1 MTHPDPGI
9 PTALVG
15 DPSALEPALAEL
27 LASAVTSTRDVVALS
42 EGPFGEVA
50 THLAGRRVP
59 GVRIHEDRV
68 EVHVIARWG
77 ALLPVLAEQVR
88 AACAPLVEGRM
99 VDVSIDDVL
108 TDEPD
113 EVLAS
118 AGLGSGPPS
127 GAQDIP

>member
-1 MTHPDPGI
+1 VTHPDPGI
-9 PTALVG
+9 PTALVS
-15 DPSALEPALAEL
+15 DPAALEPALAEL

-59 GVRIHEDRV
+59 GVRLHEDRV

-113 EVLAS
+113 EALAS
-118 AGLGSGPPS
+118 AGLGSVPPS